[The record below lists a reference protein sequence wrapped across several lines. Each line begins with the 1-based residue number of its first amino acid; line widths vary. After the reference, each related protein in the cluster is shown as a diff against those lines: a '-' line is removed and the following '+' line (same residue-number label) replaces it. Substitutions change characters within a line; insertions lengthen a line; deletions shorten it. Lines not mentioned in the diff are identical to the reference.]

1 MPYYRFYIVFML
13 HPSAGGCPLC
23 CSPLTK
29 LSLLF
34 AAIPSSPSPNQEG
47 VLNSFGVPGCLPS
60 CVSLHGPNWCCYFS
74 WGSASSACCLDVQD
88 GGGPIQPAGVP
99 GCPHGAAEAA
109 EGIRAVQ
116 PPLHP
121 QEVRN
126 VPYGGSPCG
135 VSCHEWGSV
144 PSTPTPLSG
153 RQAAVDAKHSV
164 SLVKQPAPQRAKA
177 TPYAGRQPV

>member
-29 LSLLF
+29 PSLLF

-74 WGSASSACCLDVQD
+74 WGSAPSACRLGVQD
-88 GGGPIQPAGVP
+88 GGGPIQPAGAP

-109 EGIRAVQ
+109 EGIRAEQ
-116 PPLHP
+116 PPSIPRRYAMCPMGDPPVGSAAMNGAQSHPHP
-121 QEVRN
+121 QPFRA
-126 VPYGGSPCG
+126 GKQQ
-135 VSCHEWGSV
+135 WMQ
-144 PSTPTPLSG
+144 STPSPS
-153 RQAAVDAKHSV
+153 
-164 SLVKQPAPQRAKA
+164 
-177 TPYAGRQPV
+177 